1 MCGIA
6 GILNFDKSKPITE
19 LTLLAMRD
27 SMAHRGPDGAGYY
40 IDGEMGL
47 AHRRLSIIDL
57 SERGHQPFFT
67 PDKRYA
73 IVFNGEI
80 FNYKELRQGLI
91 ADGVKFTSESDT
103 EVLLHLYLKLGSAV
117 LERLN
122 GMFAFAIWDTVD
134 RSLFIARDRVG
145 IKPLYYAVVDRSLYF
160 GSEPKALL
168 TAGVP
173 AEINEEAMDEL
184 LLFKYIAGERT
195 VFKNVHR
202 LLPGH
207 YMVIQKDTIKKVRW
221 WNLSDKVKANR
232 ERLPKNPYAWFEE
245 EFYSSVK
252 YRTISDVPVGV
263 MLSGGLD
270 SGSVAA
276 ALHANGETNLA
287 AFTFVF
293 DDPLYNEGPLAQ
305 KVADKFGLQLH
316 TVELKEQTLM
326 ESLRE
331 AAWLYDEP
339 LVHQNDAQM
348 LALSKEA
355 KKHVTVLLSGEGG
368 DEFMGGYVR
377 YKPLNHFHLLKLAG
391 WSASLLK
398 HTNSGGIVNRFDK
411 LSRYLKDS
419 RLSSLVLLNAS
430 NVYPDDLLK
439 FGRKIDLQSFSYR
452 NQMLAEAID
461 LYPHEPA
468 RQAMYL
474 DLFTHMSS
482 VLDRNDRMTMGAGI
496 ECRVPFMDY
505 RLMEMIPALPGEHL
519 LRGKKGKFLLY
530 NSVGKQLPMEVLQF
544 KKLGFSVPWEKYM
557 KEDEGFK
564 EYIYQLERTEY
575 STIFEGLN
583 TRALLADFKRG
594 DTLASALVRQLLMV
608 TIWKEEYVSA
618 FTKSPSIA
626 R

>member
-6 GILNFDKSKPITE
+6 GILHFDKSKPVSE
-19 LTLLAMRD
+19 LALIAMRD
-27 SMAHRGPDGAGYY
+27 SMAHRGPDGVGCYVN
-40 IDGEMGL
+40 GEIGL

-80 FNYKELRQGLI
+80 FNYKELRQELL
-91 ADGVKFTSESDT
+91 ADGIKFNSDSDT
-103 EVLLHLYLKLGSAV
+103 EVLLHLYVKLGSAV
-117 LERLN
+117 LEKLN
-122 GMFAFAIWDTVD
+122 GMFAFAIWDTVE
-134 RSLFIARDRVG
+134 RSLFVARDRVG
-145 IKPLYYAVVDRSLYF
+145 IKPLYYSLFDRSLYF
-160 GSEPKALL
+160 ASEPKALL
-168 TAGVP
+168 TAGVSS
-173 AEINEEAMDEL
+173 ELNQEAMSEL
-184 LLFKYIAGERT
+184 LLYKYVAGEQT
-195 VFKNVHR
+195 VFKHVQR

-207 YMVIQKDTIKKVRW
+207 FMIVREDTVKKVRW
-221 WNLSDKVKANR
+221 WNLAEKVKANR
-232 ERLPKNPYAWFEE
+232 EALPRNPYTWFEE
-245 EFYSSVK
+245 IFYSSVK

-276 ALHANGETNLA
+276 ALHNNGEVNLA

-326 ESLRE
+326 HALRE

-355 KKHVTVLLSGEGG
+355 KKYVTVLLSGEGG

-377 YKPLNHFHLLKLAG
+377 YKPLNHYRLLKFAA
-391 WSASLLK
+391 WSSSILK
-398 HTNSGGIVNRFDK
+398 YTNQSGIVNRFDK
-411 LSRYLKDS
+411 LNRYLKDS

-430 NVYPDDLLK
+430 SVYPDDLTR
-439 FGRKIDLQSFSYR
+439 FGQKVDVQSFSYR
-452 NQMLAEAID
+452 NQVLAEAID

-468 RQAMYL
+468 RQAMYM

-505 RLMEMIPALPGEHL
+505 RLMEMIPALPSDYL
-519 LRGKKGKFLLY
+519 LRGKKGKFLLV
-530 NSVGKQLPMEVLQF
+530 NSVAKHLPREVLQF

-557 KEDEGFK
+557 KEDEEFK
-564 EYIYQLERTEY
+564 EYIHQMEKGQHTEM
-575 STIFEGLN
+575 FKGLN
-583 TRALLADFKRG
+583 TKTLFNDFNKG
-594 DTLASALVRQLLMV
+594 NTLASALVRQLFMV
-608 TIWKEEYVSA
+608 SIWKERYVNV
-618 FTKSPSIA
+618 FKKSPLLA
-626 R
+626 